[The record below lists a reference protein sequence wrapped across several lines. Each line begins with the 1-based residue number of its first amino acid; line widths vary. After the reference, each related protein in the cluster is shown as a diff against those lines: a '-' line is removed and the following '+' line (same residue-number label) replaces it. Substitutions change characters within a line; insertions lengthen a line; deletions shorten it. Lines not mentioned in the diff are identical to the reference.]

1 LRYLAAPMT
10 AATLLLWIDRSPTL
24 LSEYTFDRRRRR
36 RWTMTA
42 ATLLLWIDRADIAT
56 APNIPLTAA
65 VVVAGNDGGNTT
77 TLDRQGR
84 HCYTALNIPLTAAV
98 VVAGNDYGNT
108 TTLDRQEPTLLLLE
122 YTFDRRRRRRWQ

>member
-1 LRYLAAPMT
+1 
-10 AATLLLWIDRSPTL
+10 
-24 LSEYTFDRRRRR
+24 
-36 RWTMTA
+36 MTA

-65 VVVAGNDGGNTT
+65 
-77 TLDRQGR
+77 
-84 HCYTALNIPLTAAV
+84 